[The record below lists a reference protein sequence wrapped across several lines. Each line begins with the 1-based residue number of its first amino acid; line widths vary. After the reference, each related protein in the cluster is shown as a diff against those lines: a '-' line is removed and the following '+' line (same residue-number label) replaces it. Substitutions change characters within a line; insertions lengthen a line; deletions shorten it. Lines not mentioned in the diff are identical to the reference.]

1 MTNQVILSIKG
12 IQHEFGE
19 DADTQI
25 ITTGDYFYKNNKH
38 YIMYRE
44 SIPDTMEV
52 INNTLKIS
60 PERID
65 LIKRGSQGTH
75 MIFEV
80 NRKNSSFY
88 KTPYGVM
95 DVSFNTFDMDVQTT
109 DSLITAKMDYALE
122 INDSFISDCTIM
134 IEVREKMPDHPL
146 GS

>member
-25 ITTGDYFYKNNKH
+25 IITGDYFYKNNKH
-38 YIMYRE
+38 YIMYGE
-44 SIPDTMEV
+44 SIPDSNEK

-65 LIKRGSQGTH
+65 LIKRGSQDVH
-75 MIFEV
+75 MIFEL
-80 NRKNSSFY
+80 NRKNASFY

-95 DVSFNTFDMDVQTT
+95 DVSFNTFDMDVKET
-109 DSLITAKMDYALE
+109 DDLITARIEYALE
-122 INDSFISDCTIM
+122 INDSFISDCSIM
-134 IEVREKMPDHPL
+134 IEVREKRPEHPL